1 MFALYKDPKGET
13 IFKTGVGVTAT
24 DLGNTG
30 TLTRNMSKGA
40 SADTSTVK
48 ETSTN
53 NL

>member
-13 IFKTGVGVTAT
+13 IFKTDVRVTAT

-30 TLTRNMSKGA
+30 TLTRSMSKPA
-40 SADTSTVK
+40 ADANTVK
-48 ETSTN
+48 EISTN